1 MTTTPPPLPTSTPAG
16 QPQPQDAPEVDTRQV
31 IRWITTPTSQL
42 QAQPKPAEP
51 TIRPLF
57 RAAAPI
63 LTVLDD
69 GSLETGEDHRIRT
82 DRLVI
87 GRTEGDILIPTD
99 NAISFRH
106 AEIRRTQN
114 DGQAVWYLHDLDTS
128 NGTFVRVNG
137 GKIGSDTLLTLGMR
151 RFRLKRPFAE
161 VTQQQDD
168 GTRELDLL
176 SSSADIWPTLVESR
190 EGDSGLAFPLQ
201 KAKVTIGSLGGGCD
215 IEIDDPH
222 LASHHAT
229 LLQTGPGSWRI
240 KAEES
245 VNGTLVSL
253 KKVRLTE
260 HCFFRCGEQLFRFVI
275 P

>member
-1 MTTTPPPLPTSTPAG
+1 
-16 QPQPQDAPEVDTRQV
+16 V

-42 QAQPKPAEP
+42 QAQPPAPKPVEA
-51 TIRPLF
+51 ISRPLF
-57 RAAAPI
+57 RAAVPI

-82 DRLVI
+82 DRFVI
-87 GRTEGDILIPTD
+87 GRTEGDIRIPND

-137 GKIGSDTLLTLGMR
+137 GKIGSDTRLTLGVR
-151 RFRLKRPFAE
+151 RFRLKLPFAD
-161 VTQQQDD
+161 VAHQQAE
-168 GTRELDLL
+168 GTRELD
-176 SSSADIWPTLVESR
+176 SVSGSADIWPTLVESR
-190 EGDSGLAFPLQ
+190 ESDASLAFPLQ
-201 KAKVTIGSLGGGCD
+201 KAKVTIGRLGGGCD

-229 LLQTGPGSWRI
+229 LLQTAPGSWRI

-245 VNGTLVSL
+245 VNGTWVSL